1 MRHDA
6 AAPDIVGYSERAR
19 GVVERPHCLRGRKT
33 NAGKTTQA
41 RPNAGWTVSE
51 RRIVPI
57 GNTPRDYAWG
67 QVGGISRA
75 LGWPDSDRH
84 EAELWLGAHPLSP
97 SHCRGDAPPWPDLQA
112 REVAGL
118 PRLPYLMKLL
128 AAQTPLSLQAH
139 PSAGQAAAG
148 FAREEAAG
156 LPLSHPTRNYKDPY
170 AKPELIVAVH
180 DGFEALCGFRP
191 RSETLALIDDLA
203 AIDPAPCLRTWARQV
218 ETGEDLRA
226 AVRWLLSGD
235 AEVTDLLEV
244 ICAVA
249 HAEPERFEL
258 IGRLAREFPGDP
270 GIAVAQMANHVQ
282 LDAREALWLPAG
294 NIHAYLSGLGVE
306 LMGPSDN
313 VLRGG
318 LTPKHVDGEELQT
331 VLDFEPGLPPWLYPE
346 RLADHVM
353 RYRPSSLASGQDVAF
368 ELLRITGNATVS
380 THNATALVLEGGFDV
395 ATGQSSAHLAYGE
408 AAFIE
413 GDGEV
418 HLGGQG
424 LVFIASGL

>member
-1 MRHDA
+1 M
-6 AAPDIVGYSERAR
+6 S
-19 GVVERPHCLRGRKT
+19 
-33 NAGKTTQA
+33 Q
-41 RPNAGWTVSE
+41 
-51 RRIVPI
+51 RRIVTI

-67 QVGGISRA
+67 QVGGISRT
-75 LGWPDSDRH
+75 LGWPESERP
-84 EAELWLGAHPLSP
+84 EAELWLGAHPISP
-97 SHCRGDAPPWPDLQA
+97 SRCLGDDPPWQDLHA
-112 REVAGL
+112 RERDGA
-118 PRLPYLMKLL
+118 PSLPYLMKLL
-128 AAQTPLSLQAH
+128 AAQSPLSLQAH
-139 PSAGQAAAG
+139 PSTDQAAAG

-156 LPLSHPTRNYKDPY
+156 LPLDHAERNYKDPH

-191 RSETLALIDDLA
+191 RSETLALIDDLS
-203 AIDPAPCLRTWARQV
+203 AIRPAPQLRTWAKHV
-218 ETGEDLRA
+218 ETGDDLRS
-226 AVRWLLSGD
+226 AVHWLLSGD
-235 AEVTDLLEV
+235 PEVTRLIEV

-270 GIAVAQMANHVQ
+270 GIAVAQMANHVR

-318 LTPKHVDGEELQT
+318 LTPKHIDGEELQV

-346 RLADHVM
+346 RPAEHVM
-353 RYRPSSLASGQDVAF
+353 SYRPSMLPTGRDVAF
-368 ELLRITGNATVS
+368 ELLRITGNATVH
-380 THNATALVLEGGFDV
+380 TRDATALVIEGGFEI
-395 ATGQSSAHLAYGE
+395 ATGSQSAHLGYGQ
-408 AAFIE
+408 AAFLE
-413 GDGEV
+413 GDGETTV
-418 HLGGQG
+418 TGQG